1 MWIMFVEYMVLYQ
14 LPKLSYE
21 YDELEPFFDA
31 ETMKI
36 HHTKHHQ
43 SYVDGLNKS
52 LIEIRAESHPKYIS
66 AILSE
71 LTSIPESGRSAIN
84 FFGGGF
90 ENHRLFWETLI
101 PNGDKT
107 PGGTLEDQIDVYFD
121 NFNNFKK
128 IFSET
133 ALSIQ
138 GSGWCWL
145 VFNALYHKIEIIT
158 TPNQDSPWSLNRTP
172 LLGLD
177 MWEHAY
183 YLKYQNKK
191 SDYVDAWW
199 NIINWDYVGNR
210 FSELS

>member
-1 MWIMFVEYMVLYQ
+1 MWIIVVCCMVLYQ

-21 YDELEPFFDA
+21 YHELEPFIDA

-43 SYVDGLNKS
+43 AYVDGLNTS
-52 LIEIRAESHPKYIS
+52 LSAIGAESHPKYIS

-90 ENHRLFWETLI
+90 ENHRLFWETLT
-101 PNGDKT
+101 PNGDNI
-107 PGGTLEDQIDVYFD
+107 PGGQLEDQIDVYFD
-121 NFNNFKK
+121 NFKNFKK
-128 IFSET
+128 IFLEK
-133 ALSIQ
+133 AVSIQ

-145 VFNALYHKIEIIT
+145 VFNETYHKIEIIT
-158 TPNQDSPWSLNRTP
+158 TPNQDSPWTIQKTP
-172 LLGLD
+172 LLGID

-183 YLKYQNKK
+183 YLKFQNKR
-191 SDYVDAWW
+191 SNYVESWW
-199 NIINWDYVGNR
+199 NVVNWDYVNNR
-210 FSELS
+210 FEEIF